1 MLGQAMHRA
10 VITPSN
16 LSIDYQALCQQ
27 ASQVNCC
34 FARPTPIN
42 SMFMKGHAPSPSPET
57 GLMYGPEEW
66 EGGGTWGQRAGPS
79 I

>member
-27 ASQVNCC
+27 ASQVSCC
-34 FARPTPIN
+34 FASPTPIK
-42 SMFMKGHAPSPSPET
+42 SMFMKGHAPDLEIIPSKCVICEN
-57 GLMYGPEEW
+57 
-66 EGGGTWGQRAGPS
+66 